1 LRPWAREERVSRGE
15 RRIRAQV
22 TVAGIVL
29 LVAAAIWI
37 FVLAHPMH

>member
-1 LRPWAREERVSRGE
+1 MEDFVSKGE
-15 RRIRAQV
+15 RKIRAQI

-29 LVAAAIWI
+29 LVVAAIWI